1 MYCYHKSLPVPIAT
15 HKFESIDHIS
25 GHLNSGDNNG
35 QFVSS
40 VCWRKKSNMLVA
52 ANSVGI
58 VKLLQMV

>member
-1 MYCYHKSLPVPIAT
+1 VYCYHKSLPVPIAT
-15 HKFESIDHIS
+15 HKFESIDPIS
-25 GHLNSGDNNG
+25 GHPDKE

-40 VCWRKKSNMLVA
+40 VCWRNKSNMLVA